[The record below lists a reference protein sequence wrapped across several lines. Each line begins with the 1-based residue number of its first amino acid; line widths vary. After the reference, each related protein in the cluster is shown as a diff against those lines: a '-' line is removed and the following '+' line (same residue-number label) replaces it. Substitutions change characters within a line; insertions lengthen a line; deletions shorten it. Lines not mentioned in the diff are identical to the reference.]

1 MIVSISNHN
10 DNQINCKILVSLLQE
25 GKPSKIASK
34 LGFLA
39 PGLEKWTKVVQ
50 ARILVKNG
58 RSSTPDS
65 DGDFDEQE
73 CKIIIDS
80 NNSAGSPDPVLVTL
94 EEGSEVNL
102 SKFIDEEKA
111 KIGRNE

>member
-1 MIVSISNHN
+1 MPKNS
-10 DNQINCKILVSLLQE
+10 
-25 GKPSKIASK
+25 SK

-102 SKFIDEEKA
+102 SKFIDNEKA
-111 KIGRNE
+111 RIDGNE